1 MLSRITI
8 IFTILLNIACTKNIS
23 QEVIRPRIQ
32 DISLSVTGMTCSK
45 CQNKL
50 TRELTKIPNVENVVV
65 TSLSGPNNVIITAP
79 KTDLIMKQIT
89 STITK
94 LSYILE

>member
-1 MLSRITI
+1 
-8 IFTILLNIACTKNIS
+8 
-23 QEVIRPRIQ
+23 
-32 DISLSVTGMTCSK
+32 MTCSK

-50 TRELTKIPNVENVVV
+50 TRELTKIPGVENVVV
-65 TSLSGPNNVIITAP
+65 TGLSGPNNVIIKAP

-89 STITK
+89 STITN

>member
-1 MLSRITI
+1 MLSRISI
-8 IFTILLNIACTKNIS
+8 IFTILLSTACTKNAPK
-23 QEVIRPRIQ
+23 EVFTQKIQ

-50 TRELTKIPNVENVVV
+50 TRELTTIPGVENVVV
-65 TSLSGPNNVIITAP
+65 TGLSGPNNVIIKAP
-79 KTDLIMKQIT
+79 KADLIMKQIT
-89 STITK
+89 STITN